1 LYCAA
6 VFIDSMLATGLSA
19 RSAALLDA
27 PAAPRLEQ
35 AIIERHRAPAIALL
49 GIPFEP
55 ITLAGAVRRI
65 EQMVAS
71 RQPHYVV
78 TPNVDFLVQARRDA
92 ELHRILI
99 DADLVVCDGTPLRWS
114 SHLLGNALPERV
126 AGADLVPR
134 LIRVA
139 ARKNYRL
146 FLLGATPEAN
156 VQAVTNL
163 RAQFPCLNIA
173 GHYSPPFRPL
183 HKMDHENI
191 AQRILA
197 ARPDLLLV
205 AFGCP
210 KAEKWIAMNY
220 QSLGVPVTIGVGAT
234 IDFLA
239 GRVKRAPVW
248 MQRAGM
254 EWLFRLYQEPR
265 RLFRRYA
272 TDLWHFGWAMA
283 VQWWHTQVSLRAAH
297 LQQDEVGLIIGPTW
311 HRIQLPKRLDAE
323 VVRRGARIWA
333 QAVNR
338 HCLLDLDDVQFIDS
352 TGVGLLLRLRNDV
365 RAAGNRLILVSP
377 SPAVRRTLRWMRLL
391 DSFVTADDA
400 VDARR
405 TIEAELHDAAR
416 DSRCRSELG
425 SSLVETSM

>member
-1 LYCAA
+1 
-6 VFIDSMLATGLSA
+6 MLATGLSP
-19 RSAALLDA
+19 RSAPLLDT
-27 PAAPRLEQ
+27 PAARPIEQ
-35 AIIERHRAPAIALL
+35 AKIERHRAPPIALL

-71 RQPHYVV
+71 RRPHYVV

-92 ELHRILI
+92 ELRRVLI
-99 DADLVVCDGTPLRWS
+99 DADLVVCDGTPLQWS
-114 SHLLGNALPERV
+114 SLLLGNALPERV

-146 FLLGATPEAN
+146 FLLGAMPEAN
-156 VQAVTNL
+156 AQAVANL
-163 RAQFPCLNIA
+163 RAQFPSLNIA

-183 HKMDHENI
+183 HEMDHEDI

-248 MQRAGM
+248 MQRAGV
-254 EWLFRLYQEPR
+254 EWLFRLCQEPR

-283 VQWWHTQVSLRAAH
+283 AQWWHTQVSLRAAH
-297 LQQDEVGLIIGPTW
+297 LQQDEVSLVVGPTW
-311 HRIQLPKRLDAE
+311 RRIRFPKRLDAD

-333 QAVNR
+333 QAASR

-365 RAAGNRLILVSP
+365 RAAGKRLILVSP
-377 SPAVRRTLRWMRLL
+377 SPAVRRTLGWMRLL
-391 DSFVTADDA
+391 DFFVTADDA

-405 TIEAELHDAAR
+405 AIGAELHNATNG
-416 DSRCRSELG
+416 SRCRSKHE
-425 SSLVETSM
+425 SSLVEASV